1 MGSGKGHPFGPTYS
15 EGDVIGCGVNFVRKR
30 VFFTKNGSYIGD
42 KTYPLC
48 QSNDALYAAF
58 GMKSAG
64 ECGMAN
70 FGSVGFAFDID
81 SYIHSQ
87 QIQYSEE
94 MACKIDRSL
103 LDPPV
108 VPLLVLKHL
117 VHMGCEQSVRKFYRA
132 AFGVFEADPRV
143 PFSEAGLVKLLER
156 SKMRRR
162 FVDMVL
168 KGEIQ
173 ACLDALAIQYP
184 ALLLHNAD
192 LDFLLHSRLFVEAV
206 IEANESDFS
215 SIFKLGQVLEE
226 KLQYVASNPE
236 FQMISRDALALIAYK
251 DVRDSPSAYLLSDH
265 HSSLVASALED
276 ALLREDEMSV
286 YSPLEKLIRAYQTNI
301 EVLRETGHK
310 EVALI
315 EPLSSAVRSQSIKP
329 E

>member
-48 QSNDALYAAF
+48 QSNEALYAAF
-58 GMKSAG
+58 GMKSAR

-301 EVLRETGHK
+301 ELLRETGHK